1 MIPDTKLR
9 ILEAAEQLFS
19 VAGFAATSVREIAT
33 RAEANL
39 AAVNY
44 HFGSKDE
51 LVREVFVRRFGPLNE
66 ARVEMLTAAEQLAQ
80 GRPVALDA
88 IVRAMVSP
96 ALRLGADQGNACMTL
111 MGRLHSEPP
120 SFVAELFRDLF
131 RDVRERFVHALTRSA
146 PHLAPG
152 ETFLRMYFVVGAMAH
167 TMVASHK
174 LEVMSMGLCRG
185 DDVDWIE
192 DQLVAF
198 GVAGLQTPSRPAP
211 TRPATPTEGSR

>member
-1 MIPDTKLR
+1 MTPDTRLR

-19 VAGFAATSVREIAT
+19 EAGFAATSVREIAA

-51 LVREVFVRRFGPLNE
+51 LVREVFARRFGPLNQ
-66 ARVEMLTAAEQLAQ
+66 ARVEMLTAAELVA
-80 GRPVALDA
+80 GGEPVALDV

-131 RDVRERFVHALTRSA
+131 QEVRERFVQALTRSA

-152 ETFLRMYFVVGAMAH
+152 EIFLRMYFVVGAMAH

-185 DDVDWIE
+185 GDIDWLE

-211 TRPATPTEGSR
+211 TARTEDPR